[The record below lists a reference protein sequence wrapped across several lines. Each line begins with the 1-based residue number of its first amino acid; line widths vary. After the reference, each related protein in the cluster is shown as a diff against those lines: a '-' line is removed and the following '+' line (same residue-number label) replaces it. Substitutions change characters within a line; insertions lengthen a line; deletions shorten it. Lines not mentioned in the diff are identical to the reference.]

1 MMGCLTTVYC
11 QQSVMHGSDK
21 NPHSVALRVP
31 VYCSAESL
39 HVQPNVAILPQGAAI
54 ILQIDGLT

>member
-11 QQSVMHGSDK
+11 QQSVMHGCDK
-21 NPHSVALRVP
+21 NPHSVALRVL
-31 VYCSAESL
+31 AESL

>member
-1 MMGCLTTVYC
+1 
-11 QQSVMHGSDK
+11 MHDSDK
-21 NPHSVALRVP
+21 NPHSVALRVL